1 MGGARHFLH
10 RLMARKELAD
20 LQAQADASELIRVL
34 RWYELIGIGIG
45 AIIGTGIF
53 VLTGLAAAN
62 SAGPAVV
69 LSFVVAGTAAA
80 FAALSYAELASM
92 IPIAGSAY
100 TYTYAT
106 MGEFIAWIIGWD
118 LILEYLVGAATVSV
132 GWSRYLVTLLQNI
145 PAFNPLPR
153 TFIESP
159 VVFDE
164 KTHNFVVTGNLFNLP
179 AVCIV
184 LAITLLLVFG
194 IKGRLAKKKFFPAK
208 FKIKLKF

>member
-1 MGGARHFLH
+1 MDSPIVQWFRHFLL
-10 RLMARKELAD
+10 RLFARKQLSD
-20 LQAQADASELIRVL
+20 LQAQADASELKRAL
-34 RWYELIGIGIG
+34 NWLELIGLGIG

-69 LSFVVAGTAAA
+69 LSFVVAGIAAT

-92 IPIAGSAY
+92 IPISGSAY

-106 MGEFIAWIIGWD
+106 MGELIAWIIGWD

-132 GWSRYLVTLLQNI
+132 GWSRYLITLLENI
-145 PAFNPLPR
+145 FGPMSTKLTEAPVKFNE
-153 TFIESP
+153 T
-159 VVFDE
+159 
-164 KTHNFVVTGNLFNLP
+164 THELIVTGNWFNLP

-184 LAITLLLVFG
+184 LAITALLVFG
-194 IKGRLAKKKFFPAK
+194 IKGEI
-208 FKIKLKF
+208 FKISLLFCK